1 MPQFLTDEWV
11 TRARQLRQELDG
23 QLPPSPVPAR
33 INLVVTDV
41 PFGPGELPAHL
52 DTTKGF
58 ELDTGHL
65 DDPEV
70 TLTLGYALAKELLV
84 EGNLQAGMQAF
95 MAGQLKV
102 EGDMTKLMGLQT
114 QLVSAPIQPLT
125 SALKEITD

>member
-1 MPQFLTDEWV
+1 MSQFLTDEWV
-11 TRARQLRQELDG
+11 SRARQLRQELDG
-23 QLPPSPVPAR
+23 HLPPSPVPAR

-41 PFGPGELPAHL
+41 PFGSGELPAHL

-102 EGDMTKLMGLQT
+102 EGDISKLMGLQT

-125 SALKEITD
+125 SALKAITD